1 MNSGTTCITFDGML
15 DGFVYVCVVFFLVVF
30 LFLFLQ
36 NMACNNF
43 PYGVNH
49 VIKVHV

>member
-15 DGFVYVCVVFFLVVF
+15 DGFVYVCVFFGCFFVF
-30 LFLFLQ
+30 FLQ

>member
-1 MNSGTTCITFDGML
+1 MNSGTTFITFDGML
-15 DGFVYVCVVFFLVVF
+15 DGFVYVCVFFWLFFFL
-30 LFLFLQ
+30 L
-36 NMACNNF
+36 NMACNNV

>member
-15 DGFVYVCVVFFLVVF
+15 DGFVYVCVFFGCF
-30 LFLFLQ
+30 FFLQ